1 MGFVSKKGNNLFADD
16 TPIGIEVGNKAPDL
30 AFNDPSGNPIAL
42 SSLKGKVVL
51 LDFWASWCRPCR
63 MDNPNVVKAYN
74 QYKNAKFKDA
84 KGFTVYSVSLDKS
97 AASWNNAISKDKL
110 EWEYHVSDLKGWSA
124 EPASIYKVR
133 SIPSNFLLDAK
144 GIIIGKNLRGPALN
158 AALDKLIKKKETK
171 SKSKNDVE
179 MHLTN

>member
-1 MGFVSKKGNNLFADD
+1 MGFVSKNNNRLFLDD

-30 AFNDPSGNPIAL
+30 NFNDPSGEPITL
-42 SSLKGKVVL
+42 SSLKGKIVL

-63 MDNPNVVKAYN
+63 MDNPNVVAAYTKYN
-74 QYKNAKFKDA
+74 DAKFKSA

-97 AASWNNAISKDKL
+97 ASAWENAIKKDKL
-110 EWEYHVSDLKGWSA
+110 DWEYHVSDLKGWSSK
-124 EPASIYKVR
+124 PASIYKVR
-133 SIPSNFLLDAK
+133 SIPSNFLIDEN

-158 AALDKLIKKKETK
+158 SALEKLIKKKEPK